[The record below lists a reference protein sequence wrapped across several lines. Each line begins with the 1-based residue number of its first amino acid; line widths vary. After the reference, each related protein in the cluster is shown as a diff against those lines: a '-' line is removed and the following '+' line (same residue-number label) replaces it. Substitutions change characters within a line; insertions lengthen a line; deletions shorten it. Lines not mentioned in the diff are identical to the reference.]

1 MFVVLRIAGILRL
14 LARYGLLRDAGAPWA
29 LRPPA
34 WILLARRR
42 RKGATRGARLRE
54 ALEELGPIFV
64 KFGQNISTRP
74 DLLPQDI
81 ATELARLQDDVPPFS
96 ADAARR
102 RLSRFY
108 GREVEEVFAEFEHEA
123 LAAASIA
130 QVHAARLP
138 SGEEVVVKLLRPGV
152 RERIERDVKL
162 LHGLARLATRLW
174 PATRRLHL
182 VEVVAEY
189 RRTLEHELDLMRE
202 GANAARLKRSF
213 ADSDIIHVPA
223 VYWDYCRPEV
233 LVLERIR
240 GVPIREVQ
248 ALKEA
253 GVDIAE
259 LAARGVKIFFTQ
271 VFRDSFFH
279 ADMHPGNVFVD
290 ISDPANPRYAAVDF
304 GIVGILNERDHHYLG
319 QTLLAFFEQDY
330 ARLARLHLYW
340 GWVAPST
347 RAEDLE
353 AAFRVIGEPIFARPL
368 SECSFGRALGRIF
381 ATAQEFDMHLQP
393 QMLLLHKTLLNI
405 EGLGRELYPQLDLW
419 ETGYPL
425 LKQWMR
431 RRAEPSR
438 LLKEFKRDL
447 PELRYALQR
456 LPRIAHHLL
465 DKAEGRQKTGL
476 DGSDLESR
484 RKQWR
489 LLAGCTLLLAG
500 AVLLGL
506 DAQPPW
512 LAWLAGGGA
521 AVLLLTSWPRR

>member
-1 MFVVLRIAGILRL
+1 MLVFVRIFGIFRL
-14 LARYGLLRDAGAPWA
+14 LARYGLLREAGLARP
-29 LRPPA
+29 LRVPA
-34 WILLARRR
+34 WMLLAGRRH
-42 RKGATRGARLRE
+42 KGASRGVRLRE
-54 ALEELGPIFV
+54 ALQELGPIFV

-74 DLLPQDI
+74 DLLPADI
-81 ATELARLQDDVPPFS
+81 AGELARLQDDVPPFS

-108 GREVEEVFAEFEHEA
+108 GRPAEEVFAQFEPEA

-130 QVHAARLP
+130 QVHAARL
-138 SGEEVVVKLLRPGV
+138 SGGEEVVVKLLRPGV
-152 RERIERDVKL
+152 RKQIERDVKL
-162 LHGLARLATRLW
+162 LYGLARVATRLW
-174 PATRRLHL
+174 PATRRLRL
-182 VEVVAEY
+182 VEVVDEY
-189 RRTLEHELDLMRE
+189 QRTLKYEMDLMRE

-223 VYWDYCRPEV
+223 VHWDYCRPEV
-233 LVLERIR
+233 LVMERIR

-248 ALKEA
+248 AMKDA
-253 GVDIAE
+253 GVDIPE
-259 LAARGVKIFFTQ
+259 LAARGVRIFFTQ

-304 GIVGILNERDHHYLG
+304 GIVGILDERDHHYLG

-340 GWVAPST
+340 GWVAPDT

-353 AAFRVIGEPIFARPL
+353 AAFRVIGEPIFAKPL
-368 SECSFGRALGRIF
+368 SECSFGRVLGRIF
-381 ATAQEFDMHLQP
+381 ATAQEFDMQLQP

-431 RRAEPSR
+431 RRAEPRR
-438 LLKEFKRDL
+438 LLKELRRDL

-456 LPRIAHHLL
+456 LPRVAHHLL
-465 DKAEGRQKTGL
+465 DRAEGRPETSSDRGGLKARRRFWRQLTG
-476 DGSDLESR
+476 GI
-484 RKQWR
+484 
-489 LLAGCTLLLAG
+489 LLISSAL
-500 AVLLGL
+500 LLGL
-506 DAQPPW
+506 EAQPPW
-512 LAWLAGGGA
+512 LAWLTGAGGA
-521 AVLLLTSWPRR
+521 ALLLASRPRR